1 MKLVLVLNYDQTRK
15 TLTIAAKLTALLKRI
30 CNADYGCSQIIYSSQ
45 RVDWASRSVTQ
56 WLRVTHRL
64 DMSSESEQERR
75 HLIALW
81 EIPAAKNDVFNPSN
95 GRLETGDVTEAS
107 MRIRRFRQR

>member
-1 MKLVLVLNYDQTRK
+1 MK
-15 TLTIAAKLTALLKRI
+15 
-30 CNADYGCSQIIYSSQ
+30 
-45 RVDWASRSVTQ
+45 
-56 WLRVTHRL
+56 
-64 DMSSESEQERR
+64 SEKERR

-95 GRLETGDVTEAS
+95 GRLETGDVTQAS